1 MNGQRVVAAGALL
14 LAVNLLS
21 GCAAA
26 GLTVAGAG
34 AGVAMGSGV
43 EHTLNGIAF
52 KTFTAP
58 VDEIRVA
65 TMDAFRRMD
74 MTVTEDAK
82 TEEGWKLAATARDR
96 VIDVELEG
104 LTRNLTRMRV
114 VANKGEIF
122 FKDAATGTEVIMQVA
137 QSLDERAMARRQEPP
152 APNKQ
157 ATATKGGKRT

>member
-1 MNGQRVVAAGALL
+1 MKRLGVVAPGLILGAM
-14 LAVNLLS
+14 LLS

-58 VDEIRVA
+58 MDEVRLA

-74 MTVTEDAK
+74 MTISEDAK
-82 TEEGWKLAATARDR
+82 TEEGWKLAATARER

-104 LTRNLTRMRV
+104 LTKNLTRMRV

-137 QSLDERAMARRQEPP
+137 HSLDERAVARRQEAPI
-152 APNKQ
+152 PNKQ
-157 ATATKGGKRT
+157 ATAPKGAKRT